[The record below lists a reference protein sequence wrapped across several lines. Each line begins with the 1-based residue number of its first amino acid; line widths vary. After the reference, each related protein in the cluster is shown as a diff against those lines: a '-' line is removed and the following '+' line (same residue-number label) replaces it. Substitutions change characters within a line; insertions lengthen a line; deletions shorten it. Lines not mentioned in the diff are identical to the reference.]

1 MKVLFSPEF
10 QGHVFLGLNEKNT
23 YLMDA
28 MVCDTMRLIGMLE
41 LHMGI
46 HVPDQP
52 GHYRM
57 VKYFKAMSEYMK
69 QHPDNALAASFKL
82 SNLGTA
88 EQALKWRDHLL
99 LDKWQP
105 SDRTASSGRLDVLE
119 GTEAFFDSPGLP
131 DRLKA
136 VLQRINEEKPL
147 FDDLEIELP
156 CEVDMMH
163 PSVAELLTALEKHG
177 AQLSIRQRCGET
189 DSNLSRVAQ
198 LLQSTSNEKIK
209 LDRGDRSLLIYRFTD
224 EKAANEYLALKG
236 DELKADLWINDTN
249 KSLDNWLRM
258 MGKPTM
264 GSSMA
269 ASSPQVLQLFVLGI
283 DMMKEP
289 LNIQSLISWLY
300 CPMQPFGTFFG
311 GILAE
316 TIIGEGGYRNEKCQ
330 QVVNDYIA
338 GKYTYHDKEEDEQ
351 LTERE
356 IAKRNASE
364 EKERKALV
372 ETYLPSFDV
381 SDHGVIKAV
390 SIKSY
395 LNSLS
400 AWARNRAHF
409 LAEKPN
415 NEGWCSQLNSLAQ
428 MCDTFVLL
436 MDSADMSEEVDIKQV
451 ESWIST
457 LYKGGTFMQYAS
469 QRDSRELIDS
479 PAKMAAQ
486 SERTV
491 WMNFIGGEVDRLDCS
506 FLYPTEKEKIKEHI
520 TLWDESKEM
529 GYHQM
534 MQLLPFQMTEKQM
547 IIVVTDYTN
556 GEPSPKHPAMVRL
569 ESQVENLND
578 IIIRPNLL
586 DEKTERVNIVSNNN
600 NKSLIRFDHADL
612 LRWPDH
618 LSPTTMST
626 LVEYPLDYM
635 MERML
640 NIVNTGPS
648 SIKDV
653 KPTKGDVAHAVIEAL
668 FAPRDGK
675 PCNADEIEQRIN
687 NEFDEQV
694 RRAIEACGAIL
705 YLPENRL
712 DAELLKEQLRK
723 CLDILLEVIRDNHLT
738 VTGCEH
744 QVKADM
750 GLIKNDKDWDMIGYI
765 DMTLEDENHHPVVFD
780 FKWTSSKSYYRDL
793 LTANRSTQLELYR
806 TMLGAEK
813 HDAVERTAYFLMP
826 EGHLYS
832 KEEFKGP
839 HCTQMDPEN
848 TANIVEQLKNSFFY
862 RKKQLDAGTVEVGEG
877 FPLGMLDYFNDTE
890 EKHLFPLSKDEDKG
904 TEKPNIFSNYLL
916 FKGLQ
921 EGQ

>member
-119 GTEAFFDSPGLP
+119 GTEAFFDSPGIP
-131 DRLKA
+131 ERLKA

-198 LLQSTSNEKIK
+198 LLQSTSNKKIK

-356 IAKRNASE
+356 IAKRNA
-364 EKERKALV
+364 
-372 ETYLPSFDV
+372 
-381 SDHGVIKAV
+381 
-390 SIKSY
+390 
-395 LNSLS
+395 
-400 AWARNRAHF
+400 
-409 LAEKPN
+409 
-415 NEGWCSQLNSLAQ
+415 
-428 MCDTFVLL
+428 
-436 MDSADMSEEVDIKQV
+436 
-451 ESWIST
+451 
-457 LYKGGTFMQYAS
+457 
-469 QRDSRELIDS
+469 
-479 PAKMAAQ
+479 
-486 SERTV
+486 
-491 WMNFIGGEVDRLDCS
+491 
-506 FLYPTEKEKIKEHI
+506 
-520 TLWDESKEM
+520 
-529 GYHQM
+529 
-534 MQLLPFQMTEKQM
+534 
-547 IIVVTDYTN
+547 
-556 GEPSPKHPAMVRL
+556 
-569 ESQVENLND
+569 
-578 IIIRPNLL
+578 
-586 DEKTERVNIVSNNN
+586 
-600 NKSLIRFDHADL
+600 
-612 LRWPDH
+612 
-618 LSPTTMST
+618 
-626 LVEYPLDYM
+626 
-635 MERML
+635 
-640 NIVNTGPS
+640 
-648 SIKDV
+648 
-653 KPTKGDVAHAVIEAL
+653 
-668 FAPRDGK
+668 
-675 PCNADEIEQRIN
+675 
-687 NEFDEQV
+687 
-694 RRAIEACGAIL
+694 
-705 YLPENRL
+705 
-712 DAELLKEQLRK
+712 
-723 CLDILLEVIRDNHLT
+723 
-738 VTGCEH
+738 
-744 QVKADM
+744 
-750 GLIKNDKDWDMIGYI
+750 
-765 DMTLEDENHHPVVFD
+765 
-780 FKWTSSKSYYRDL
+780 
-793 LTANRSTQLELYR
+793 
-806 TMLGAEK
+806 
-813 HDAVERTAYFLMP
+813 
-826 EGHLYS
+826 
-832 KEEFKGP
+832 
-839 HCTQMDPEN
+839 
-848 TANIVEQLKNSFFY
+848 
-862 RKKQLDAGTVEVGEG
+862 
-877 FPLGMLDYFNDTE
+877 
-890 EKHLFPLSKDEDKG
+890 
-904 TEKPNIFSNYLL
+904 
-916 FKGLQ
+916 
-921 EGQ
+921 